1 MQETTVSGA
10 YESYEYEALSLL
22 LQKPDGGI
30 ERTDTVHWIA
40 DKRGGSRI

>member
-10 YESYEYEALSLL
+10 YESYEALSLL

-30 ERTDTVHWIA
+30 GRTDTVHWIA